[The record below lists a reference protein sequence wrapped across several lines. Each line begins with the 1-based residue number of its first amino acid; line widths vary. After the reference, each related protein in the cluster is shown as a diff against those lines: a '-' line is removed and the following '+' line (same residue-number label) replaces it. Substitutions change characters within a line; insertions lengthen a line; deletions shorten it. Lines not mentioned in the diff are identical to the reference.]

1 MKFERSGV
9 EPRHRWRR
17 LQPAGLAV
25 ARRNPHGLKRVVLRS
40 LKAILG
46 GALLVSLTALC
57 AAPAPVRSASK
68 NRTGF
73 SLSGLA
79 FPSSSSLIAVA
90 ASVADANSVL
100 APDKGKLRI
109 TISGQVVG
117 GEEFE
122 ISPSGDA
129 WLARGSMTAHVS
141 GGAEIKASG
150 QLRLSSDGAPLR
162 YEWSAQAQ
170 KKATGSVDFADGT
183 AKCSADLGAASP
195 MRKDFS
201 FGSPRIAVLD
211 NNLYY
216 QYGVLA
222 RLYDWKAGGKQSFP
236 VLIPQDMVPGTIDV
250 EPFGAPQMQKTEHD
264 ALRVS
269 TPDLEIIVFLD
280 ASHRM
285 MRLEVPSSN
294 VTVERE

>member
-1 MKFERSGV
+1 MIFD
-9 EPRHRWRR
+9 RR
-17 LQPAGLAV
+17 IVRLLLAGL
-25 ARRNPHGLKRVVLRS
+25 
-40 LKAILG
+40 LG
-46 GALLVSLTALC
+46 ATLTSALLIAHSAL
-57 AAPAPVRSASK
+57 ASPRSA
-68 NRTGF
+68 
-73 SLSGLA
+73 
-79 FPSSSSLIAVA
+79 PSAADTSSI
-90 ASVADANSVL
+90 L
-100 APDKGKLRI
+100 APDRGKLRI
-109 TISGQVVG
+109 TINGQVVG

-122 ISPSGDA
+122 ISPSGEA
-129 WLARGSMTAHVS
+129 WTARGSMTAHGS
-141 GGAEIKASG
+141 DGTEIKASG
-150 QLRLSSDGAPLR
+150 QLKLSADGAPIR

-170 KKATGSVDFADGT
+170 KKATGSVDFAGGT

-222 RLYDWKAGGKQSFP
+222 RLYDWKAGGKQTFP

-250 EPFGAPQMQKTEHD
+250 QSVSPPQLQKTEHD

-269 TPDLEIIVFLD
+269 TPDLEILVYLD
-280 ASHRM
+280 ANHRL

-294 VTVERE
+294 VTIERE

>member
-1 MKFERSGV
+1 MNFDGSGV
-9 EPRHRWRR
+9 ASRYQWRR
-17 LQPAGLAV
+17 LQPAGVEPWRAKTHRLKPAPLLLA
-25 ARRNPHGLKRVVLRS
+25 GVVLAS
-40 LKAILG
+40 LA
-46 GALLVSLTALC
+46 ALC
-57 AAPAPVRSASK
+57 VLPGSAQSTSGRTWQPNPSAWSLLGRFVSAPATDSASV
-68 NRTGF
+68 F
-73 SLSGLA
+73 
-79 FPSSSSLIAVA
+79 
-90 ASVADANSVL
+90 

-109 TISGQVVG
+109 TVSGQVVG
-117 GEEFE
+117 AEEFE
-122 ISPSGDA
+122 ISPSGEA
-129 WLARGSMTAHVS
+129 WLARGSMSAHAS
-141 GGAEIKASG
+141 GGVEIKASG
-150 QLRLSSDGAPLR
+150 QLKLSSDGAPLR

-170 KKATGSVDFADGT
+170 KKATGSVDFAGGT

-236 VLIPQDMVPGTIDV
+236 VLIPQDMVPGTVDV
-250 EPFGAPQMQKTEHD
+250 ESFGAPQMQKAEHD

-280 ASHRM
+280 ANHRM

-294 VTVERE
+294 VSIERE

>member
-1 MKFERSGV
+1 MSSERSGV
-9 EPRHRWRR
+9 APRPEWRR
-17 LQPAGLAV
+17 LQPVGFPSFQQIQTRRLKPAPPNP
-25 ARRNPHGLKRVVLRS
+25 ARVTTNGRDRHSV
-40 LKAILG
+40 KAILAG
-46 GALLVSLTALC
+46 VLLASLPGLC
-57 AAPAPVRSASK
+57 AAPAPAPRTSGRAGFGASPLLWPSAP
-68 NRTGF
+68 RLTPVPRDP
-73 SLSGLA
+73 A
-79 FPSSSSLIAVA
+79 DT
-90 ASVADANSVL
+90 ASVF

-109 TISGQVVG
+109 K
-117 GEEFE
+117 
-122 ISPSGDA
+122 D
-129 WLARGSMTAHVS
+129 
-141 GGAEIKASG
+141 SG
-150 QLRLSSDGAPLR
+150 QLKLSSDGARIR

-170 KKATGSVDFADGT
+170 KKATGSVDFAGGT

-250 EPFGAPQMQKTEHD
+250 ESLDVQQMQKAEHA

-269 TPDLEIIVFLD
+269 TPDLEIILFLD
-280 ASHRM
+280 ANHRM

>member
-1 MKFERSGV
+1 MSFD
-9 EPRHRWRR
+9 RR
-17 LQPAGLAV
+17 
-25 ARRNPHGLKRVVLRS
+25 
-40 LKAILG
+40 
-46 GALLVSLTALC
+46 
-57 AAPAPVRSASK
+57 
-68 NRTGF
+68 
-73 SLSGLA
+73 
-79 FPSSSSLIAVA
+79 IAKQLFVA
-90 ASVADANSVL
+90 ASGVALIAGIFYGHGAVASPASPADTTSVF

-122 ISPSGDA
+122 ISASGDA
-129 WLARGSMTAHVS
+129 WLARGSMSAHVS
-141 GGAEIKASG
+141 GGAEIKASA
-150 QLRLSSDGAPLR
+150 QLKLSSDGAPIR

-170 KKATGSVDFADGT
+170 KKATGSVDFAGGT

-216 QYGVLA
+216 QYGILA

-236 VLIPQDMVPGTIDV
+236 VLIPQDMIPGTIDV
-250 EPFGAPQMQKTEHD
+250 ESVSPQPMQKTEHE

-269 TPDLEIIVFLD
+269 TPDLEIIIYLD

-294 VTVERE
+294 VTVQRE

>member
-1 MKFERSGV
+1 MNFD
-9 EPRHRWRR
+9 RR
-17 LQPAGLAV
+17 
-25 ARRNPHGLKRVVLRS
+25 
-40 LKAILG
+40 I
-46 GALLVSLTALC
+46 ALLFSAGVFIAALTAALLNGRRTL
-57 AAPAPVRSASK
+57 ASPNPTSATTSATGPD
-68 NRTGF
+68 RDVIFGF
-73 SLSGLA
+73 SVL
-79 FPSSSSLIAVA
+79 PSA
-90 ASVADANSVL
+90 AKPVDAASVL
-100 APDKGKLRI
+100 APDRGKLRI
-109 TISGQVVG
+109 TINGQVVG
-117 GEEFE
+117 AEEFE
-122 ISPSGDA
+122 ISPSGEA
-129 WLARGSMTAHVS
+129 WLARGSMSARVS

-150 QLRLSSDGAPLR
+150 QLKLSSDGAPLR

-170 KKATGSVDFADGT
+170 KKATGSVEFEGGT

-236 VLIPQDMVPGTIDV
+236 VLIPQDMVPGTVDV
-250 EPFGAPQMQKTEHD
+250 ESFGAPQMQKTEHD

-280 ASHRM
+280 ANHRM

-294 VTVERE
+294 VTIERE

>member
-1 MKFERSGV
+1 MNFD
-9 EPRHRWRR
+9 RR
-17 LQPAGLAV
+17 
-25 ARRNPHGLKRVVLRS
+25 
-40 LKAILG
+40 I
-46 GALLVSLTALC
+46 ALLFSAGVFIAALTAALLNGRRTF
-57 AAPAPVRSASK
+57 ASPNPTSA
-68 NRTGF
+68 TGPDRAVIF
-73 SLSGLA
+73 GFNPSLS
-79 FPSSSSLIAVA
+79 A
-90 ASVADANSVL
+90 AKPVDAASVL
-100 APDKGKLRI
+100 APDRGKLRI
-109 TISGQVVG
+109 TINGQVVG
-117 GEEFE
+117 AEEFE
-122 ISPSGDA
+122 ISPSGEA
-129 WLARGSMTAHVS
+129 WLARGSMSAHVS

-150 QLRLSSDGAPLR
+150 QLKLSSDGAPLR

-170 KKATGSVDFADGT
+170 KKATGSVEFEGGT

-236 VLIPQDMVPGTIDV
+236 VLIPQDMVPGTVDV
-250 EPFGAPQMQKTEHD
+250 ESFGAPQMQKTEHD

-280 ASHRM
+280 ANHRM

-294 VTVERE
+294 VTIERE